1 MSCFSL
7 RCRKTIGSTP
17 DFAAP
22 MYLLFRLPG
31 CLPDPGLAPPSS
43 RRSAAIAD
51 KGVIVGGP
59 HFDDTII
66 HTAFSLEYLILKP
79 TPPDLPIPLHRHGFR
94 REGHRNPCAAS
105 GNTLTRADI
114 GCHCLSG

>member
-1 MSCFSL
+1 
-7 RCRKTIGSTP
+7 
-17 DFAAP
+17 

-59 HFDDTII
+59 HFDDTVI
-66 HTAFSLEYLILKP
+66 HTAFSLEYLILNHLERAGLHP
-79 TPPDLPIPLHRHGFR
+79 LPSWVAVAKGF
-94 REGHRNPCAAS
+94 
-105 GNTLTRADI
+105 
-114 GCHCLSG
+114 